1 MGSGVDCFGV
11 LSNRAGESVCG
22 ISGGEDGRRLE
33 IGSVGRVCD
42 FDVRVASRDIELRR
56 VDADVDALLSKAPR
70 LDRAKLASFDCF
82 PLLPVPD
89 EDPPSNPHRSHP
101 RLEVGRIHT
110 DGWITGF
117 MSVIGQPVPSNV
129 SMTSPAGSPGQ
140 TSFRNFMFM
149 A

>member
-42 FDVRVASRDIELRR
+42 FDVRVASRDTELRR
-56 VDADVDALLSKAPR
+56 VDADVDELLSKAPR
-70 LDRAKLASFDCF
+70 LERAKLASFDGF
-82 PLLPVPD
+82 PLLPLPD
-89 EDPPSNPHRSHP
+89 EDPPSNPHRPHP
-101 RLEVGRIHT
+101 RLKIGTIHT

-117 MSVIGQPVPSNV
+117 VSVSGQPVLSNV
-129 SMTSPAGSPGQ
+129 STTSPAGSPGQ
-140 TSFRNFMFM
+140 ISFHNFMFM